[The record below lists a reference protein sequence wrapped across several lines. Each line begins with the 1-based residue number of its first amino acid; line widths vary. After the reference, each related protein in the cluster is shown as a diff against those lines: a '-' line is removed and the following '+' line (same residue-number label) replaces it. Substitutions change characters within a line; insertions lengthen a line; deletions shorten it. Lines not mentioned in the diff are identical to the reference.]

1 MAYLITNLRKK
12 KKGEVIRVSSNK
24 KEYSIKLI
32 NKYQFNEEYIDN
44 IEVNNYSVN
53 ILIPETGYWKLKCV
67 SKKQLTNYYFD
78 LKISISS

>member
-32 NKYQFNEEYIDN
+32 NKYQFNN
-44 IEVNNYSVN
+44 FT
-53 ILIPETGYWKLKCV
+53 L
-67 SKKQLTNYYFD
+67 
-78 LKISISS
+78 